1 MVMLDLIKTLRQE
14 TGLGV
19 MDCKRALEEAGGDLK
34 RAQELLKEKGLASAV
49 KRVDRET
56 REGLVEAYIHT
67 GGRLGALVE
76 IGCETDF
83 VARTED
89 LKQLAH
95 DLAMQIAAM
104 PSTAYVDRTEIEEGE
119 EVRPEEAVL
128 LEQSF
133 IKDPSRTVGDM
144 LQETIAKVGENV
156 RGQALRQVR
165 SGRVAGR
172 GRRVWISVQKGAPQ
186 AQRRVAKGR
195 SPLRHRP
202 RGGPVRSRAD
212 QRGRVLTR

>member
-156 RGQALRQVR
+156 RVRRFARFAL
-165 SGRVAGR
+165 GE
-172 GRRVWISVQKGAPQ
+172 
-186 AQRRVAKGR
+186 
-195 SPLRHRP
+195 
-202 RGGPVRSRAD
+202 
-212 QRGRVLTR
+212 